1 MTTASETPQVSTVDV
16 LVWRPWPGA
25 ALIQPLLPGAP
36 AKPSLAQLREG
47 GALRVAERCVQVD
60 AGCGRRDAG

>member
-36 AKPSLAQLREG
+36 AKPSLTQLREG
-47 GALRVAERCVQVD
+47 GALRVCRSVS
-60 AGCGRRDAG
+60 